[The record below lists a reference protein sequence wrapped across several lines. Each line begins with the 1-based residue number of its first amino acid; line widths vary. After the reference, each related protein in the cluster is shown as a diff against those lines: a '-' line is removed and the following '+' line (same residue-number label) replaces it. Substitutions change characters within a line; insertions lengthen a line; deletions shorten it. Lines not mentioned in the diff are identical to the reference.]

1 MKWQKQTPPLVASVY
16 RPPNSRFKFFNIFEN
31 FVQNIDKEDKE
42 FMVLGDM
49 NGGLLPEVNSS
60 SANRFLD
67 IIINLFQLQQLITKP
82 TRIITDN
89 TETLIDVILNN
100 KQ

>member
-1 MKWQKQTPPLVASVY
+1 
-16 RPPNSRFKFFNIFEN
+16 
-31 FVQNIDKEDKE
+31 
-42 FMVLGDM
+42 M
-49 NGGLLPEVNSS
+49 NC
-60 SANRFLD
+60 ANKLLD
-67 IIINLFQLQQLITKP
+67 IIINLYQLQQLITKP

>member
-1 MKWQKQTPPLVASVY
+1 
-16 RPPNSRFKFFNIFEN
+16 
-31 FVQNIDKEDKE
+31 
-42 FMVLGDM
+42 MVLGDM

-82 TRIITDN
+82 TRITKN
-89 TETLIDVILNN
+89 TETLIDVILTN

>member
-1 MKWQKQTPPLVASVY
+1 
-16 RPPNSRFKFFNIFEN
+16 
-31 FVQNIDKEDKE
+31 
-42 FMVLGDM
+42 M
-49 NGGLLPEVNSS
+49 NRVN
-60 SANRFLD
+60 RLLD
-67 IIINLFQLQQLITKP
+67 IIINLYQLEQLITKP